1 MNEST
6 QQSTIDPIAV
16 RAASHAARLGANNE
30 NDAAGAAA
38 VLVPVL
44 EDIAASSRRSEAAFE
59 DISRT
64 LKRIAD
70 TMEDSAP

>member
-6 QQSTIDPIAV
+6 QQSTIDPIAA
-16 RAASHAARLGANNE
+16 RAASQAARLGANND
-30 NDAAGAAA
+30 NNAAGAAA

-44 EDIAASSRRSEAAFE
+44 EDIAASLR
-59 DISRT
+59 
-64 LKRIAD
+64 RIAD